1 VATDTIA
8 INVRVPS
15 AWTAHDFYRFHVL
28 ERVPAARV
36 AADLDAL
43 HSALK
48 LDGIPALIAYVGGYL
63 AEAGERVDLAAVRAG
78 RFRAVSPS
86 RPSMMLICTTPT
98 TAPRLLQRN
107 STSLSSTAAMM
118 RPEQST
124 PLIPC
129 GTTGIKPVS
138 SSLNS

>member
-1 VATDTIA
+1 MTA
-8 INVRVPS
+8 IGFPFSNVYQRHVSPS
-15 AWTAHDFYRFHVL
+15 ISAGSRRPPARRF
-28 ERVPAARV
+28 
-36 AADLDAL
+36 
-43 HSALK
+43 
-48 LDGIPALIAYVGGYL
+48 PALIAYVCGYL
-63 AEAGERVDLAAVRAG
+63 AEGGDVFTLPQCGQVASAQS
-78 RFRAVSPS
+78 SPS
-86 RPSMMLICTTPT
+86 RPSMMLTCTTPT
-98 TAPRLLQRN
+98 TAPHSLQRS